1 MHASF
6 VYYPDRTC
14 LCFRSNC
21 QMQPQ
26 KCVVV
31 VVVVVVLVAKCVVAA
46 LCLNDNLMVEPSRLT
61 HGRIDIKVCTFWNNY
76 LFPLPF

>member
-6 VYYPDRTC
+6 VYYPDRNC
-14 LCFRSNC
+14 LCFHSNC

-31 VVVVVVLVAKCVVAA
+31 VVVVVAKCVVAA
-46 LCLNDNLMVEPSRLT
+46 LCLNDNLMAEPSRHT
-61 HGRIDIKVCTFWNNY
+61 HGSGKIDVEE
-76 LFPLPF
+76 